1 MPASA
6 RVGLIADTH
15 GTIDPRVHD
24 ALYGVEEIVHAGDI
38 GGDAVLYE
46 LETIA
51 PVTAA
56 RGNCD
61 GDSLAGF
68 DLPLTARTTV
78 AGVRILVI
86 HDIHDLGP
94 IPSDVDVVVCGH
106 SHHPSVALHGRV
118 LVVNPGSATN
128 PRLVPGPSVAV
139 LEVGAHDE
147 PRAYIVMLDEMS
159 EA

>member
-1 MPASA
+1 
-6 RVGLIADTH
+6 
-15 GTIDPRVHD
+15 VHD
-24 ALYGVEEIVHAGDI
+24 ALEGVDEIVHAGDI
-38 GGDAVLYE
+38 GGDAILYE

-61 GDSLAGF
+61 GKSMAGF
-68 DLPLTARTTV
+68 DLPFTARTTV

-94 IPSDVDVVVCGH
+94 MPSDVDVVVCGH
-106 SHHPSVALHGRV
+106 SHHPGIALHGRV

-128 PRLVPGPSVAV
+128 PRLVPGPSVA
-139 LEVGAHDE
+139 LLDVGTDDE
-147 PRAYIVMLDEMS
+147 PRASIVMLDEMS
-159 EA
+159 GA